1 MTLRI
6 AVTGWT
12 GQVVRAMLERVPLG
26 VEVIALRRP
35 DLDLAVPKTIS
46 PALRAARPDVIVN
59 AAAYTAVD
67 QAETEPE
74 LAMRVNG
81 EAAGEA
87 ARAAAALGI
96 PVIQLS
102 TDYVFDGAL
111 DRPYREDDATHP
123 VSAYGASKLAG
134 EQAVAAA
141 NANHVILRTAWIYSP
156 FGKNFVKTMLR
167 LAETRDE
174 VGVVADQ
181 LGCPTSALDI
191 ADAIFVVAKN
201 LCQRPDE
208 ASLRGVFHMA
218 GQGETSWAGFAEAIF
233 TEAERHGRRP
243 VRVRPIG
250 TADYPTPA
258 RRPANSRLDCTRLA
272 AVHGIV
278 LPEWREATHSC
289 VGRLLAEEGTLAS

>member
-1 MTLRI
+1 MRI

-35 DLDLAVPKTIS
+35 GLDLAVPKTIS

-67 QAETEPE
+67 QAETEPD

-96 PVIQLS
+96 PIIQLS

-111 DRPYREDDATHP
+111 ERPYREDDATGP

-134 EQAVAAA
+134 ESAVAEAA
-141 NANHVILRTAWIYSP
+141 PDHAILRTAWVYSP
-156 FGKNFVKTMLR
+156 FGKNFLRTMLQ
-167 LAETRDE
+167 LGETRE
-174 VGVVADQ
+174 ELGVVADQ
-181 LGCPTSALDI
+181 IGCPTSALDI
-191 ADAIFVVAKN
+191 ADAIFAVARN
-201 LCQRPDE
+201 LRQRPGE
-208 ASLRGVFHMA
+208 AALRGVFHMV
-218 GQGETSWAGFAEAIF
+218 GQGETSWAGFAQAIF
-233 TEAERHGRRP
+233 AEAERHGRRP

-250 TADYPTPA
+250 TVDYPTPA
-258 RRPANSRLDCTRLA
+258 RRPANSRLDCSRLA
-272 AVHGIV
+272 AVHGVI
-278 LPEWREATHSC
+278 LPEWREATSLC
-289 VGRLLAEEGTLAS
+289 VGRLLAEEGTQTP